1 VTIAG
6 VAHRWDFLLAAV
18 SFPNIG
24 IDFLRHHGLLTD
36 VANLCLLPGKL
47 PVAAVCAIA
56 DPAAQAA

>member
-1 VTIAG
+1 VG
-6 VAHRWDFLLAAV
+6 LSVAAV

-47 PVAAVCAIA
+47 PAAAVFAIA